1 MPNWKVA
8 DVTNVPNLRIIRAAE
23 RAPQKSGRPARPR
36 RWPSGLHA
44 ALAAVD
50 ICSFGGGDDHV
61 QLHQR
66 GVMYAQ
72 LAEVFEMTRIP
83 WTECYREDR
92 GDGAL
97 VIVPSDVPV
106 HYLLDP
112 LAHHLTAALR
122 RYNRLASADAQLR
135 LRVAVHAGY
144 VHRDDHG
151 VAGKALVHLFRLL
164 DSAAFK
170 HALADSGADLG
181 LIASDR
187 LYGDADGLVED
198 AAYRQLRVTCKE
210 TSAKAWV
217 WIPPGR

>member
-1 MPNWKVA
+1 MPH
-8 DVTNVPNLRIIRAAE
+8 LRMIRSGE
-23 RAPQKSGRPARPR
+23 RLSQISARLLRPQK
-36 RWPSGLHA
+36 WPPGLYA

-50 ICSFGGGDDHV
+50 ICSFGGRDDHV

-66 GVMYAQ
+66 RVLYAQ
-72 LAEVFEMTRIP
+72 LAEVFEMTGIS

-97 VIVPSDVPV
+97 IIVPPGVPV
-106 HYLLDP
+106 HHLLDP

-122 RYNRLASADAQLR
+122 RYNRLASTDAQLR

-144 VHRDDHG
+144 VYRDDHG
-151 VAGKALVHLFRLL
+151 VAGRAVVHLFRLL
-164 DSAAFK
+164 DSAVFK
-170 HALADSGADLG
+170 CALADSGADLG
-181 LIASDR
+181 VIVSDR

-198 AAYRQLRVTCKE
+198 AAYRQLNVICKE

-217 WIPPGR
+217 WIPPRR